1 MQNTP
6 TVKPVSTP
14 SNAIMNP
21 GTLYTPITD
30 QSAQKRKE
38 VRVATDA
45 PPAAK
50 RSRCDLPTRKLPNRG
65 NFYSDLCF
73 YAMSLIILI
82 SGPQNLFEICSCCR
96 CKYTFT
102 IS

>member
-6 TVKPVSTP
+6 TIKPVSTP

-30 QSAQKRKE
+30 PSAHKRKD

-50 RSRCDLPTRKLPNRG
+50 RSRCELPTRKLPNRD
-65 NFYSDLCF
+65 NFYSDLC
-73 YAMSLIILI
+73 YAFMLCL
-82 SGPQNLFEICSCCR
+82 
-96 CKYTFT
+96 
-102 IS
+102 

>member
-6 TVKPVSTP
+6 TIKPVSTP

-30 QSAQKRKE
+30 PSAHKRKD

-50 RSRCDLPTRKLPNRG
+50 RSRCELPARKLPNRG
-65 NFYSDLCF
+65 NFYSDLC
-73 YAMSLIILI
+73 YAFMLCL
-82 SGPQNLFEICSCCR
+82 
-96 CKYTFT
+96 
-102 IS
+102 